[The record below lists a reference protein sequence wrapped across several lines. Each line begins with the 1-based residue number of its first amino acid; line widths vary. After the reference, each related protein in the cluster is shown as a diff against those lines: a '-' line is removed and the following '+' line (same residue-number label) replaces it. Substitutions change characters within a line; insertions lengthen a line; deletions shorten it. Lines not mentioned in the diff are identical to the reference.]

1 MMRVVWLLYSALG
14 VLWLVFA
21 FKVVVDSP
29 ANQEVIAMMCAF
41 HVSVGLLL
49 LSVNAATSLAEERVR
64 GSLDALLCTPLSTRS
79 ILAGKW
85 WGSFRQALPVLIWS
99 VILAGILVLQ
109 SGHWVSYALLLG
121 LIVAD
126 SAVITSLGLLIATWV
141 SRLGRAVALC
151 VSAYVV
157 FTIGWLVLVFIVGG
171 PDHFL
176 LPLIMGSPPYGTGLA
191 TLMVA
196 PEDNHFAGRGT
207 TAIGFGALCWTAIDG
222 VVAVLLFLTTS
233 ATFDR
238 CLGRVSEAAGRPPSH
253 PRSSTGARLDIPEWF
268 LEDPDEGPGT
278 IPR

>member
-79 ILAGKW
+79 M
-85 WGSFRQALPVLIWS
+85 V
-99 VILAGILVLQ
+99 LAGILVLQ

-191 TLMVA
+191 TMMVA